1 MSQRDRILR
10 LLQEREGRW
19 VPLYEILPLA
29 AQYDARI
36 LELRRQL
43 EPRGYVIESRVVH
56 SNGRVRSCF
65 RLLPPQPA
73 QGELFAG
80 LCGTGGGREIPESW
94 SL

>member
-29 AQYDARI
+29 AQYGARL
-36 LELRRQL
+36 LELRR
-43 EPRGYVIESRVVH
+43 EGYIIENRLQR

-65 RLLPPQPA
+65 RLLAPQPSA
-73 QGELFAG
+73 
-80 LCGTGGGREIPESW
+80 R
-94 SL
+94 